1 MQTAVDRRIPAL
13 IDAIK
18 AGTVGE
24 TSPER
29 STQSIRSARY
39 EGGAKLLVS
48 SLDDGE
54 VAAFDAHRE
63 SIVKG
68 LRTDAEHRYR
78 AAVSASELGAA
89 RYRDAAIAWRE
100 RVTSLPDGANRVF
113 IDEPFFIWS
122 NTGLDFGAVGVP
134 FGSLAHFKLHA
145 YRNENHDLVF
155 WFIWNN
161 DTDNAVS
168 MDLQTAVFADGFGT
182 LGANGGIFTGGFSE
196 LSMVVN
202 LKPLMWWHQ
211 PAQAALPQS
220 TSSAQLFFAQ
230 ADASDLFSVGAVKP
244 VSIDKRTDVSYT
256 IFTMPPRSSAVAQ
269 VAVEIGC
276 TIDNGTIDLD
286 FTNDFALVCP
296 GMLITTH

>member
-1 MQTAVDRRIPAL
+1 MQTPVDRRIAAL

-18 AGTVGE
+18 TGKVGE

-29 STQSIRSARY
+29 SPQIIRSARY
-39 EGGAKLLVS
+39 EGGVKLLVGS
-48 SLDDGE
+48 FDDAE
-54 VAAFDAHRE
+54 EAAFDAHRK
-63 SIVKG
+63 SIMKD
-68 LRTDAEHRYR
+68 LRADADLQYR

-100 RVTSLPDGANRVF
+100 RVTSLPDGPNRVF
-113 IDEPFFIWS
+113 IDEPFFVWS

-145 YRNENHDLVF
+145 YNTGNHDLVF

-168 MDLQTAVFADGFGT
+168 MDLQTTVFADGFGT
-182 LGANGGIFTGGFSE
+182 LGANGGIFTGGSAE

-202 LKPLMWWHQ
+202 LQPLMWWHQ

-220 TSSAQLFFAQ
+220 GSSAQLFHAQ
-230 ADASDLFSVGAVKP
+230 ADASNLFSVGAVQA

-256 IFTMPPRSSAVAQ
+256 VFTMPPRSSAVAL

-276 TIDNGTIDLD
+276 SIDNGTIDLD

-296 GMLITTH
+296 GMLVTTH